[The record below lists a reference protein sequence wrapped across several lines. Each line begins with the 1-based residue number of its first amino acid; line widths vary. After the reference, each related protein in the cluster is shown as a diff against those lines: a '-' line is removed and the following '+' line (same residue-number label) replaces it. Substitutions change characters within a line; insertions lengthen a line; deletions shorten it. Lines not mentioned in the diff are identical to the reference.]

1 MIDNFTTLVDVNN
14 IQQYDITFQ
23 LNNFSVKLY
32 KYKGS
37 AAEDLRWA
45 AGFIILAVHLW
56 LQHKITQNWSIFD
69 KIILKI
75 KLANVLQSTV

>member
-45 AGFIILAVHLW
+45 AGFIILAVHL
-56 LQHKITQNWSIFD
+56 
-69 KIILKI
+69 
-75 KLANVLQSTV
+75 